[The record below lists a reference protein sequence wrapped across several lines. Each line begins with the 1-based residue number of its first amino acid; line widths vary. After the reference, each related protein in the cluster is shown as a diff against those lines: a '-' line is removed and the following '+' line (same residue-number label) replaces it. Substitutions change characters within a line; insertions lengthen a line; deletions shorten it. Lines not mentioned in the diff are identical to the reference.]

1 MIPGIWDCLGSQEVI
16 NYVRYQVS
24 QGKEL
29 TEIGEM
35 ICEYCLAPDTTSDIG
50 CDNMTILIVA
60 ITHGRSKDDWYAWI
74 TERVKNNYGYDTP
87 STLPWLYSQSR
98 LAEFGEKR
106 KAYEERRRAREEA
119 EAAERNA
126 SSFVRFAESSIQA
139 QPTEFFDTLP
149 FSLLFFRRLKKWL
162 KLQTAQ

>member
-1 MIPGIWDCLGSQEVI
+1 VI

-29 TEIGEM
+29 TEIVEM

-74 TERVKNNYGYDTP
+74 TDRVKNNYGYDTP
-87 STLPWLYSQSR
+87 STLPRLYPLSR
-98 LAEFGEKR
+98 LAAFRENR
-106 KAYEERRRAREEA
+106 KAREEA
-119 EAAERNA
+119 AAAERNT
-126 SSFVRFAESSIQA
+126 VRFTESSIQA
-139 QPTEFFDTLP
+139 QPTEFLDTLP
-149 FSLLFFRRLKKWL
+149 FSLLFFQRFKKWL
-162 KLQTAQ
+162 KLQTAL